1 MPSLIRPKK
10 GGSGVASGTEVMDV
24 LIDREDR
31 GEERRRVESIEL
43 LGVGVRVELFDRAR
57 RGKENCCGG
66 VTGGLLDADLIIGDV
81 VGDDCWGD

>member
-31 GEERRRVESIEL
+31 GEERRRVESSEL
-43 LGVGVRVELFDRAR
+43 LGVGVRVELFERAR
-57 RGKENCCGG
+57 RGNENCCGG
-66 VTGGLLDADLIIGDV
+66 VTGGFADADLIFGDV
-81 VGDDCWGD
+81 PGDDCWGD